1 MKAPSP
7 HASQPAQPLAIIPGH
22 TIPRHY
28 FCTGRNNLH
37 QTSTFF
43 FFPNR
48 PSISEI
54 IHSCDARA
62 GKSSVGMYIKRC
74 LKKNTIPPALSQTGI
89 QLLLA
94 FTASPSAARVCV
106 HERIRQ
112 TEVIIKLKPPSTS
125 QLSDS
130 PRKKMK
136 IIKKNHD
143 LNAETS
149 TT

>member
-1 MKAPSP
+1 MHPNQPSP
-7 HASQPAQPLAIIPGH
+7 WAIIPGD

-28 FCTGRNNLH
+28 FCTGRNNLQ

-43 FFPNR
+43 FFFPNR
-48 PSISEI
+48 LSISEI

-62 GKSSVGMYIKRC
+62 GKNSAGMYIKRC
-74 LKKNTIPPALSQTGI
+74 LKKKNTIPPALSQTGI

-130 PRKKMK
+130 PRKKNENN
-136 IIKKNHD
+136 KKNHD